1 MFWPPRWR
9 FTASTGCGRTV
20 TGSAL
25 RDPDL
30 PGVTLTADGF
40 GIIAGR
46 PDAPAQIE
54 VYTEPQCT
62 HCAHLQDTDGPEMKS
77 LIARPADRHLPP
89 GDIPGHRVR
98 LFGQGRQRDV
108 PGRRTRHVGARPA
121 GVRRDAV
128 GPPESG
134 RVGTVDGQLAGW
146 AADAGVSAEA
156 VATIQFGEHA
166 VDTDEMTM
174 TNETRLQEIRD
185 GDAGT
190 PTVYDLTGNTV
201 VDIQETGVA
210 GEADGGAAD
219 LTQPAL
225 HESDDAEQHTGDQ
238 PADDGDRAGRDDVE
252 L

>member
-1 MFWPPRWR
+1 MRLPRLILVLATALALL
-9 FTASTGCGRTV
+9 TASTGCGRTV

-77 LIARPADRHLPP
+77 MIALGLLTVTYRPVTFLDTEYGYSAKVANAMFLAAAHGTSAPALQAYVATLWGHQNP
-89 GDIPGHRVR
+89 GGSAP
-98 LFGQGRQRDV
+98 
-108 PGRRTRHVGARPA
+108 
-121 GVRRDAV
+121 
-128 GPPESG
+128 S
-134 RVGTVDGQLAGW
+134 DGQLAGW

-156 VATIQFGEHA
+156 VTTIQFGEHA

-201 VDIQETGVA
+201 VDIQETEWLA
-210 GEADGGAAD
+210 K
-219 LTQPAL
+219 LT
-225 HESDDAEQHTGDQ
+225 
-238 PADDGDRAGRDDVE
+238 AGRQT
-252 L
+252 

>member
-1 MFWPPRWR
+1 MRLPRLILASA
-9 FTASTGCGRTV
+9 TALALLAGSTACGRTV
-20 TGSAL
+20 AGSAL

-62 HCAHLQDTDGPEMKS
+62 HCAHLQDTDGRELKS
-77 LIARPADRHLPP
+77 LIALGLLTVTYRPVTFLDTEYGYSAKVANAMFLAAAHGTSAPALQAYVATLWGHQNP
-89 GDIPGHRVR
+89 GGSAP
-98 LFGQGRQRDV
+98 
-108 PGRRTRHVGARPA
+108 
-121 GVRRDAV
+121 
-128 GPPESG
+128 S
-134 RVGTVDGQLAGW
+134 DGQLAGW

-156 VATIQFGEHA
+156 VATIRSGEHA

-201 VDIQETGVA
+201 VDIQETEWLA
-210 GEADGGAAD
+210 K
-219 LTQPAL
+219 LT
-225 HESDDAEQHTGDQ
+225 
-238 PADDGDRAGRDDVE
+238 AGRQT
-252 L
+252 

>member
-1 MFWPPRWR
+1 MRLPRLILASA
-9 FTASTGCGRTV
+9 TALALLAGSTGCGRTV
-20 TGSAL
+20 AGSAL

-62 HCAHLQDTDGPEMKS
+62 HCAHLQDTDGPELKS
-77 LIARPADRHLPP
+77 LIALGLLTVTYRPVTFLDTEYGYSAKVANAMFLAAAHGTSAPALQAYVATLWGHQNP
-89 GDIPGHRVR
+89 GGSAP
-98 LFGQGRQRDV
+98 
-108 PGRRTRHVGARPA
+108 
-121 GVRRDAV
+121 
-128 GPPESG
+128 S
-134 RVGTVDGQLAGW
+134 DGQLAGW
-146 AADAGVSAEA
+146 AADSGVSAEA
-156 VATIQFGEHA
+156 VTTIQFGEHA

-201 VDIQETGVA
+201 VDIQETEWLA
-210 GEADGGAAD
+210 K
-219 LTQPAL
+219 LT
-225 HESDDAEQHTGDQ
+225 
-238 PADDGDRAGRDDVE
+238 AGRQT
-252 L
+252 

>member
-1 MFWPPRWR
+1 MRLPRLILASA
-9 FTASTGCGRTV
+9 TALVLLAGSAGCGRTI

-30 PGVTLTADGF
+30 PGVALTADGF

-62 HCAHLQDTDGPEMKS
+62 HCAHLQDTDGPELKS
-77 LIARPADRHLPP
+77 LIALGLLTVTYRPVTFLDTEYGYSAKVANAMFLAAAHGTSAPALQAYVATLWGHQNP
-89 GDIPGHRVR
+89 GGSAP
-98 LFGQGRQRDV
+98 
-108 PGRRTRHVGARPA
+108 
-121 GVRRDAV
+121 
-128 GPPESG
+128 S
-134 RVGTVDGQLAGW
+134 DGQLAGW

-166 VDTDEMTM
+166 VDTDEMTI

-201 VDIQETGVA
+201 VDIQE
-210 GEADGGAAD
+210 DGWLAK
-219 LTQPAL
+219 LT
-225 HESDDAEQHTGDQ
+225 
-238 PADDGDRAGRDDVE
+238 AGRQT
-252 L
+252 

>member
-1 MFWPPRWR
+1 MRLPRLILASA
-9 FTASTGCGRTV
+9 TALALLAGSTACGRTV
-20 TGSAL
+20 AGSAL

-62 HCAHLQDTDGPEMKS
+62 HCAHLQDTDGPELKS
-77 LIARPADRHLPP
+77 LIALGLLTVTYRPVTFLDTEYGYSAKVANAMFLAAAHGTSAPALQAYVATLWGHQNP
-89 GDIPGHRVR
+89 GGSAP
-98 LFGQGRQRDV
+98 
-108 PGRRTRHVGARPA
+108 
-121 GVRRDAV
+121 
-128 GPPESG
+128 S
-134 RVGTVDGQLAGW
+134 DGQLAGW
-146 AADAGVSAEA
+146 AADSGVSAEA
-156 VATIQFGEHA
+156 VTTIQFGEHA

-201 VDIQETGVA
+201 VDIQETGWLA
-210 GEADGGAAD
+210 K
-219 LTQPAL
+219 LT
-225 HESDDAEQHTGDQ
+225 
-238 PADDGDRAGRDDVE
+238 AGRQT
-252 L
+252 

>member
-1 MFWPPRWR
+1 MRLPRLILASA
-9 FTASTGCGRTV
+9 TALVLLAASAGCGRTV

-30 PGVTLTADGF
+30 PGVALTADGF

-62 HCAHLQDTDGPEMKS
+62 HCAHLQDTDGPELKS
-77 LIARPADRHLPP
+77 LIALGLLTVTYRPVTFLDTEYGYSAKVANAMFLAAAHGTSAPALQAYVATLWGHQNP
-89 GDIPGHRVR
+89 GGSAP
-98 LFGQGRQRDV
+98 
-108 PGRRTRHVGARPA
+108 
-121 GVRRDAV
+121 
-128 GPPESG
+128 S
-134 RVGTVDGQLAGW
+134 DGQLAGW

-166 VDTDEMTM
+166 VDTDEMTI

-201 VDIQETGVA
+201 VDIQE
-210 GEADGGAAD
+210 DGWLAK
-219 LTQPAL
+219 LT
-225 HESDDAEQHTGDQ
+225 
-238 PADDGDRAGRDDVE
+238 AGRQT
-252 L
+252 

>member
-1 MFWPPRWR
+1 MRLPRLILASA
-9 FTASTGCGRTV
+9 TALALFAGATGCGRTV

-25 RDPDL
+25 RNPDL

-77 LIARPADRHLPP
+77 LITLGLLTVTYRPVTFLDTEYGYSAKVAGAMFLAAAHGTSAPALQAYVATLWGHQNP
-89 GDIPGHRVR
+89 GGSAP
-98 LFGQGRQRDV
+98 
-108 PGRRTRHVGARPA
+108 
-121 GVRRDAV
+121 
-128 GPPESG
+128 S
-134 RVGTVDGQLAGW
+134 DGQLAGW

-156 VATIQFGEHA
+156 VATIQSGEHA

-190 PTVYDLTGNTV
+190 PTVYDLTGNAV
-201 VDIQETGVA
+201 VDIQETGWLA
-210 GEADGGAAD
+210 K
-219 LTQPAL
+219 LT
-225 HESDDAEQHTGDQ
+225 
-238 PADDGDRAGRDDVE
+238 AGRQT
-252 L
+252 

>member
-1 MFWPPRWR
+1 MRLPRLILVLATALALL
-9 FTASTGCGRTV
+9 TASTGCGRTV

-62 HCAHLQDTDGPEMKS
+62 HCAHLQDTDGPELKS
-77 LIARPADRHLPP
+77 MIALGLLTVTYRPVTFLDTEYGYSAKVANAMFLAAAHGTSAPALQAYVATLWGHQNP
-89 GDIPGHRVR
+89 GGSAP
-98 LFGQGRQRDV
+98 
-108 PGRRTRHVGARPA
+108 
-121 GVRRDAV
+121 
-128 GPPESG
+128 S
-134 RVGTVDGQLAGW
+134 DGQLAGW
-146 AADAGVSAEA
+146 AADSGVSAEA
-156 VATIQFGEHA
+156 VATIQFGAHA

-201 VDIQETGVA
+201 VDIQETGWLA
-210 GEADGGAAD
+210 K
-219 LTQPAL
+219 LT
-225 HESDDAEQHTGDQ
+225 
-238 PADDGDRAGRDDVE
+238 AGRQT
-252 L
+252 

>member
-1 MFWPPRWR
+1 MRLPRLILVLA
-9 FTASTGCGRTV
+9 TALALLAASTGCGRTV
-20 TGSAL
+20 AGSAL

-77 LIARPADRHLPP
+77 LITLGLLTVTYRPVTFLDTEYGYSAKVAGAMFLAAAHGTSAPALQAYVATLWGHQNP
-89 GDIPGHRVR
+89 GGSAP
-98 LFGQGRQRDV
+98 
-108 PGRRTRHVGARPA
+108 
-121 GVRRDAV
+121 
-128 GPPESG
+128 S
-134 RVGTVDGQLAGW
+134 DGQLAGW

-156 VATIQFGEHA
+156 VATIQSGEHA

-190 PTVYDLTGNTV
+190 PTVYDLTGNAV
-201 VDIQETGVA
+201 VDIQETGW
-210 GEADGGAAD
+210 
-219 LTQPAL
+219 LTKL
-225 HESDDAEQHTGDQ
+225 T
-238 PADDGDRAGRDDVE
+238 AGRQT
-252 L
+252 

>member
-1 MFWPPRWR
+1 MRLPRLILVLATALALL
-9 FTASTGCGRTV
+9 TASTGCGRTV

-62 HCAHLQDTDGPEMKS
+62 HCAHLQDTEGPEMKS
-77 LIARPADRHLPP
+77 LITLGLLTVTYRPVTFLDTEYGYSAKVAGAMFLAAAHGTSAPALQAYVATLWGHQNP
-89 GDIPGHRVR
+89 GGSAP
-98 LFGQGRQRDV
+98 
-108 PGRRTRHVGARPA
+108 
-121 GVRRDAV
+121 
-128 GPPESG
+128 S
-134 RVGTVDGQLAGW
+134 DGQLAGW

-156 VATIQFGEHA
+156 VATIQSGEHA

-201 VDIQETGVA
+201 VDIQETGWLA
-210 GEADGGAAD
+210 K
-219 LTQPAL
+219 LT
-225 HESDDAEQHTGDQ
+225 
-238 PADDGDRAGRDDVE
+238 AGRQT
-252 L
+252 

>member
-1 MFWPPRWR
+1 MRLPRLILVLATALALL
-9 FTASTGCGRTV
+9 TASTGCGRTV

-25 RDPDL
+25 RAPDL

-77 LIARPADRHLPP
+77 LITLGLLTVTYRPVTFLDTEYGYSAKVANAMFLAATHGTSAPALQSYVATLWGHQNP
-89 GDIPGHRVR
+89 GGSAP
-98 LFGQGRQRDV
+98 
-108 PGRRTRHVGARPA
+108 
-121 GVRRDAV
+121 
-128 GPPESG
+128 S
-134 RVGTVDGQLAGW
+134 DGQLAGW
-146 AADAGVSAEA
+146 AADAGVSGEA
-156 VATIQFGEHA
+156 VATIQSGEHA

-190 PTVYDLTGNTV
+190 PTVYDLTGNAV
-201 VDIQETGVA
+201 VDIQETGW
-210 GEADGGAAD
+210 
-219 LTQPAL
+219 LTKL
-225 HESDDAEQHTGDQ
+225 T
-238 PADDGDRAGRDDVE
+238 AGRQT
-252 L
+252 

>member
-1 MFWPPRWR
+1 MRLPRLILVLATALALL
-9 FTASTGCGRTV
+9 TASTGCGRTV
-20 TGSAL
+20 AGSAL

-62 HCAHLQDTDGPEMKS
+62 HCAHLQDTDGPELKS
-77 LIARPADRHLPP
+77 LIALGLLTVTYRPVTFLDTEYGYSAKVANAMFLAAAHGTSAPALQAYVATLWGHQNP
-89 GDIPGHRVR
+89 GGSAP
-98 LFGQGRQRDV
+98 
-108 PGRRTRHVGARPA
+108 
-121 GVRRDAV
+121 
-128 GPPESG
+128 S
-134 RVGTVDGQLAGW
+134 DGQLAGW
-146 AADAGVSAEA
+146 AADSGVSAEA
-156 VATIQFGEHA
+156 VTTIQFGEHA

-201 VDIQETGVA
+201 VDIQETEWLA
-210 GEADGGAAD
+210 K
-219 LTQPAL
+219 LT
-225 HESDDAEQHTGDQ
+225 
-238 PADDGDRAGRDDVE
+238 AGRQT
-252 L
+252 

>member
-1 MFWPPRWR
+1 MRLPRLILVLATALALL
-9 FTASTGCGRTV
+9 TASTGCGRTV

-77 LIARPADRHLPP
+77 LIALGLLTVTYRPVTFLDTEYGYSAKVANAMFLAAAHGTSAPALQAYVATLWGHQNP
-89 GDIPGHRVR
+89 GGSAP
-98 LFGQGRQRDV
+98 
-108 PGRRTRHVGARPA
+108 
-121 GVRRDAV
+121 
-128 GPPESG
+128 S
-134 RVGTVDGQLAGW
+134 DGQLAGW

-156 VATIQFGEHA
+156 VTTIQFGEHA

-201 VDIQETGVA
+201 VDIQETEWLA
-210 GEADGGAAD
+210 K
-219 LTQPAL
+219 LT
-225 HESDDAEQHTGDQ
+225 
-238 PADDGDRAGRDDVE
+238 AGRQT
-252 L
+252 

>member
-1 MFWPPRWR
+1 MRLPRLILVLATALALL
-9 FTASTGCGRTV
+9 TASTGCGRTV

-46 PDAPAQIE
+46 PYAPAQIE

-77 LIARPADRHLPP
+77 MIALGLLTVTYRPVTFLDTEYGYSAKVANAMFLAAAHGTSAPALQAYVATLWGHQNP
-89 GDIPGHRVR
+89 GGSAP
-98 LFGQGRQRDV
+98 
-108 PGRRTRHVGARPA
+108 
-121 GVRRDAV
+121 
-128 GPPESG
+128 S
-134 RVGTVDGQLAGW
+134 DGQLAGW
-146 AADAGVSAEA
+146 AADSGVSAEA

-201 VDIQETGVA
+201 VDIQETEWLA
-210 GEADGGAAD
+210 K
-219 LTQPAL
+219 LT
-225 HESDDAEQHTGDQ
+225 
-238 PADDGDRAGRDDVE
+238 AGRQT
-252 L
+252 

>member
-1 MFWPPRWR
+1 MRLPRLILASA
-9 FTASTGCGRTV
+9 TALALLAGSTACGRTV
-20 TGSAL
+20 AGSAL

-62 HCAHLQDTDGPEMKS
+62 HCAHLQDTDGRELKS
-77 LIARPADRHLPP
+77 LIALGLLTVTYRPVTFLDTEYGYSAKVANAMFLAAAHGTSAPALQAYVATLWGHQNP
-89 GDIPGHRVR
+89 GGSAP
-98 LFGQGRQRDV
+98 
-108 PGRRTRHVGARPA
+108 
-121 GVRRDAV
+121 
-128 GPPESG
+128 S
-134 RVGTVDGQLAGW
+134 DGQLAGW

-201 VDIQETGVA
+201 VDIQETGWLA
-210 GEADGGAAD
+210 K
-219 LTQPAL
+219 LT
-225 HESDDAEQHTGDQ
+225 
-238 PADDGDRAGRDDVE
+238 AGRQT
-252 L
+252 

>member
-1 MFWPPRWR
+1 MRLPRLILVLATTLALL
-9 FTASTGCGRTV
+9 TASTGCGRTV

-77 LIARPADRHLPP
+77 MIALGLLTVTYRPVTFLDTEYGYSAKVANAMFLAAAHGTSAPALQAYVATLWGHQNP
-89 GDIPGHRVR
+89 GGSAP
-98 LFGQGRQRDV
+98 
-108 PGRRTRHVGARPA
+108 
-121 GVRRDAV
+121 
-128 GPPESG
+128 S
-134 RVGTVDGQLAGW
+134 DGQLAGW
-146 AADAGVSAEA
+146 AADSGVSAEA

-201 VDIQETGVA
+201 VDIQETGWLA
-210 GEADGGAAD
+210 K
-219 LTQPAL
+219 LT
-225 HESDDAEQHTGDQ
+225 
-238 PADDGDRAGRDDVE
+238 AGRQT
-252 L
+252 

>member
-1 MFWPPRWR
+1 MRLPRLIPVV
-9 FTASTGCGRTV
+9 ASALVVLLVFTGCGRTV

-30 PGVTLTADGF
+30 PGVSITADGF

-77 LIARPADRHLPP
+77 LITLGLLTVTYRPVTFLDT
-89 GDIPGHRVR
+89 
-98 LFGQGRQRDV
+98 GQGYSAKVANAMFLAAAHGTSAPALQAYV
-108 PGRRTRHVGARPA
+108 ETLWGHQNPGGSAP
-121 GVRRDAV
+121 
-128 GPPESG
+128 S
-134 RVGTVDGQLAGW
+134 DGQLAGW

-156 VATIQFGEHA
+156 VATIQVGEKA
-166 VDTDEMTM
+166 VDTDAMTQA
-174 TNETRLQEIRD
+174 NETRLQEIRD

-201 VDIQETGVA
+201 VDIQETGWLA
-210 GEADGGAAD
+210 KLTGGGQT
-219 LTQPAL
+219 L
-225 HESDDAEQHTGDQ
+225 
-238 PADDGDRAGRDDVE
+238 
-252 L
+252 

>member
-1 MFWPPRWR
+1 MRLPRLILVLATALALL
-9 FTASTGCGRTV
+9 TASTGCGRTV

-77 LIARPADRHLPP
+77 LIALGLLTVTYRPVTFLDTEYGYSAKVANAMFLAAAHGTSAPALQAYVATLWGHQNP
-89 GDIPGHRVR
+89 GGSAP
-98 LFGQGRQRDV
+98 
-108 PGRRTRHVGARPA
+108 
-121 GVRRDAV
+121 
-128 GPPESG
+128 S
-134 RVGTVDGQLAGW
+134 DGQLAGW
-146 AADAGVSAEA
+146 AANAGVSAEA

-201 VDIQETGVA
+201 VDIQETGWLA
-210 GEADGGAAD
+210 K
-219 LTQPAL
+219 LT
-225 HESDDAEQHTGDQ
+225 
-238 PADDGDRAGRDDVE
+238 AGRQT
-252 L
+252 

>member
-1 MFWPPRWR
+1 MRLPRLILVLATALALL
-9 FTASTGCGRTV
+9 TASTGCGRTV

-77 LIARPADRHLPP
+77 LITLGLLTVTYRPVTFLDTEYGYSAKVAGAMFLAAAHGTSAPALQAYVATLWGHQNP
-89 GDIPGHRVR
+89 GGSAP
-98 LFGQGRQRDV
+98 
-108 PGRRTRHVGARPA
+108 
-121 GVRRDAV
+121 
-128 GPPESG
+128 S
-134 RVGTVDGQLAGW
+134 DGQLAGW

-156 VATIQFGEHA
+156 VATIQSGEHA

-190 PTVYDLTGNTV
+190 PTVYDLTGNAV
-201 VDIQETGVA
+201 VDIQETGWLA
-210 GEADGGAAD
+210 K
-219 LTQPAL
+219 LT
-225 HESDDAEQHTGDQ
+225 
-238 PADDGDRAGRDDVE
+238 AGRQT
-252 L
+252 

>member
-1 MFWPPRWR
+1 MRLPRLILVLATALALL
-9 FTASTGCGRTV
+9 TASTGCGRTV

-77 LIARPADRHLPP
+77 MIALGLLTVTYRPVTFLDTEYGYSAKVANAMFLAAAHGTSAPALQAYVATLWGHQNP
-89 GDIPGHRVR
+89 GGSAP
-98 LFGQGRQRDV
+98 
-108 PGRRTRHVGARPA
+108 
-121 GVRRDAV
+121 
-128 GPPESG
+128 S
-134 RVGTVDGQLAGW
+134 DGQLAGW

-156 VATIQFGEHA
+156 VATIQSGEHA

-201 VDIQETGVA
+201 VDIQETEWLA
-210 GEADGGAAD
+210 K
-219 LTQPAL
+219 LT
-225 HESDDAEQHTGDQ
+225 
-238 PADDGDRAGRDDVE
+238 AGRQT
-252 L
+252 

>member
-1 MFWPPRWR
+1 MRLPRLILVLATALALL
-9 FTASTGCGRTV
+9 TASTGCGRTV
-20 TGSAL
+20 AGSAL

-77 LIARPADRHLPP
+77 MIALGLLTVTYRPVTFLDTEYGYSAKVANAMFLAAAHGTSAPALQAYVATLWGHQNP
-89 GDIPGHRVR
+89 GGSAP
-98 LFGQGRQRDV
+98 
-108 PGRRTRHVGARPA
+108 
-121 GVRRDAV
+121 
-128 GPPESG
+128 S
-134 RVGTVDGQLAGW
+134 DGQLAGW
-146 AADAGVSAEA
+146 AADSGVSAEA
-156 VATIQFGEHA
+156 VTTIQFGEHA

-201 VDIQETGVA
+201 VDIQETEWLA
-210 GEADGGAAD
+210 K
-219 LTQPAL
+219 LT
-225 HESDDAEQHTGDQ
+225 
-238 PADDGDRAGRDDVE
+238 AGRQT
-252 L
+252 

>member
-1 MFWPPRWR
+1 MRLPRLILVLATALALL
-9 FTASTGCGRTV
+9 TASTGCGRTV

-77 LIARPADRHLPP
+77 LIALGLLTVTYRPVTFLDTEYGYSAKVANAMFLAAAHGTSAPALQAYVATLWGHQNP
-89 GDIPGHRVR
+89 GGSAP
-98 LFGQGRQRDV
+98 
-108 PGRRTRHVGARPA
+108 
-121 GVRRDAV
+121 
-128 GPPESG
+128 S
-134 RVGTVDGQLAGW
+134 DGQLAGW
-146 AADAGVSAEA
+146 AADSGVSAEA
-156 VATIQFGEHA
+156 VTTIQFGEHA

-201 VDIQETGVA
+201 VDIQETGWLA
-210 GEADGGAAD
+210 K
-219 LTQPAL
+219 LT
-225 HESDDAEQHTGDQ
+225 
-238 PADDGDRAGRDDVE
+238 AGRQT
-252 L
+252 

>member
-1 MFWPPRWR
+1 MRLPRLILVLATALALL
-9 FTASTGCGRTV
+9 TASTGCGRTV

-77 LIARPADRHLPP
+77 MIALGLLTVTYRPVTFLDTEYGYSAKVANAMFLAAAHGTSAPALQAYVATLWGHQNP
-89 GDIPGHRVR
+89 GGSAP
-98 LFGQGRQRDV
+98 
-108 PGRRTRHVGARPA
+108 
-121 GVRRDAV
+121 
-128 GPPESG
+128 S
-134 RVGTVDGQLAGW
+134 DGQLAGW
-146 AADAGVSAEA
+146 AADSGVSAEA
-156 VATIQFGEHA
+156 VTTIQFGEHA

-201 VDIQETGVA
+201 VDIQETGWLA
-210 GEADGGAAD
+210 K
-219 LTQPAL
+219 LT
-225 HESDDAEQHTGDQ
+225 
-238 PADDGDRAGRDDVE
+238 AGRQT
-252 L
+252 